1 MKTIIYAYLS
11 GVLVMFIPCM
21 INLIQSRKV
30 YLSDIITAVVYSI
43 LSWTTFVFVFNEA
56 LWKFLKEKGLDPMLW
71 EKSE

>member
-21 INLIQSRKV
+21 INLIHSRKV